1 MRHALEIARGDLLP
15 AGLGPRVGCVLLA
28 PDGTIV
34 GQGRS
39 NRVSGVHAE
48 IAALADAGA
57 EARGSTAVLTLEP
70 CVDPSGGSGDGGD
83 SGAVASCAHAIVDAG
98 VRKVVLAQG
107 CPSTTARPGTEVL
120 RAAGVEVV
128 EIGGATADDAR
139 ALNRPWTFGA
149 RARRP
154 LVTWVVDQGPGSP
167 AADLAELRSAADTLV
182 VSTWAVVGH
191 DVSLAVLDPDGTPAA
206 RQPLRVVMGTR
217 ELDPSL
223 PVFDGPGR
231 TLHFATRDP
240 QLALEAIYDLGGRH
254 VLLAGGPALATE
266 FLGAGVVDEI
276 VTHVEPELTVDG
288 VVGAL
293 DLGVGLLPTDT
304 RLHDVRVVE
313 DVTGPTFLRVTL
325 VPGTSPLNDLG

>member
-1 MRHALEIARGDLLP
+1 MRHAIEIARGDLHP

-34 GQGRS
+34 GEGRS
-39 NRVSGVHAE
+39 NRVAGVHAE
-48 IAALADAGA
+48 ISALADAGA
-57 EARGSTAVLTLEP
+57 EARGSTAVVTFEP
-70 CVDPSGGSGDGGD
+70 CGTPGGDG
-83 SGAVASCAHAIVDAG
+83 ASCAHAIVDAG
-98 VRKVVLAQG
+98 VSKVVLAQA

-128 EIGGATADDAR
+128 EVGGTSADDAR

-154 LVTWVVDQGPGSP
+154 LVTWVVDQGSGSP
-167 AADLAELRSAADTLV
+167 AADLAALRSAADTLV
-182 VSTWAVVGH
+182 VSTWAVLGH
-191 DVSLAVLDPDGTPAA
+191 DVSLAVLDPDGRPAA

-240 QLALEAIYDLGGRH
+240 HLALEAIYDLGGRH

-266 FLGAGVVDEI
+266 FLRAGVVDEI

-293 DLGVGLLPTDT
+293 DLGVGMLPSDT
-304 RLHDVRVVE
+304 RLHDVRVV
-313 DVTGPTFLRVTL
+313 DDGPGRTFLRVTL
-325 VPGTSPLNDLG
+325 VPGASPLNDLG